1 MAERAE
7 MMRDVVVRR
16 RRRGGIERGADTG
29 SRTSPGDSRG
39 RRRTEERARRRRAR
53 PAGIKPTAHLMG
65 SYIAA
70 DPTGRTPVRGVWVAA
85 NSTDLSAQV
94 SAAAADGARAAAH
107 INADLVAEDTDRA
120 VAQLSNAEVTR

>member
-1 MAERAE
+1 
-7 MMRDVVVRR
+7 
-16 RRRGGIERGADTG
+16 
-29 SRTSPGDSRG
+29 
-39 RRRTEERARRRRAR
+39 
-53 PAGIKPTAHLMG
+53 MG
-65 SYIAA
+65 SYIAT